1 MKMAGYSV
9 FDRFFAFQI
18 NPSLKIVSLI
28 FLFVITSLQECFVHL
43 PASYIV
49 NLVLRILA
57 SIFRCRI
64 SAEFIKFKPTEKND
78 GQRAHRSAYD
88 REHNKAA

>member
-9 FDRFFAFQI
+9 FDRLFAFQI

-28 FLFVITSLQECFVHL
+28 FLFVITSLQECFVRL

-49 NLVLRILA
+49 NLVLHKLA

-64 SAEFIKFKPTEKND
+64 SADSVKFKPTEN
-78 GQRAHRSAYD
+78 R
-88 REHNKAA
+88 